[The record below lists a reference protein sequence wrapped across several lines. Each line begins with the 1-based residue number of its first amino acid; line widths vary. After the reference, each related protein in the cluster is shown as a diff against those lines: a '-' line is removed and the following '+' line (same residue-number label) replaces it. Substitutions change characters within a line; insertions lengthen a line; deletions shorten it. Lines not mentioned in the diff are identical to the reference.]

1 MIEYAIRGGKYYW
14 SWIALLAIII
24 ALGGASYYYQYQNGL
39 TVTGM
44 SKEVSWGLYIGNF
57 TFLVG
62 VAASA
67 VIVVLPA
74 YLYDYK
80 KFKKVTT
87 IGEFL
92 GASAVVMCLLFVM
105 VDVGRPDRIL
115 NVILNPRPNSVML
128 YDFIALSGYLLLN
141 IVIAWT
147 VLAYKEKGK
156 GYSTWLKILIFVAI
170 PWAISIHTVTAFLY
184 GGLVGRPFWNTAL
197 MAPRFLAG
205 AFASG
210 PSLLIVSLLVM
221 RRYTGFDPGYDAI
234 KKIGDIVAFAMV
246 TNLFMIGAE
255 LFTVFYSAHPHH
267 LEHFIYILF
276 GIHEGSQYYARFV
289 PWMWTS
295 LILGIIAAIAL
306 IIPKVRNE
314 PKYLAITC
322 GAVFIS
328 IWMEKGIGL
337 IVPGY
342 IPSQWGPVVEYW
354 PTIPESLISLGV
366 WGIGILMFTILAK
379 VAIGVTL
386 EGEKFEEEV
395 VEEEVVEVKEKEEEV
410 VEEEKQYKCEL
421 CDAVFTNLD
430 ECCEHAEK
438 EHKIA
443 KASCDMVCVEAE
455 AEAEPAKQYKCELC
469 DAVFTNLDECCE
481 HAEKEHKI
489 AKASCDMVCGE
500 VEE

>member
-14 SWIALLAIII
+14 SWIALLAVII

-92 GASAVVMCLLFVM
+92 GASAVIMCILFIL
-105 VDVGRPDRIL
+105 VDLGRPDRVL
-115 NVILNPRPNSVML
+115 NVVLNPRPSSVML
-128 YDFIALSGYLLLN
+128 YDFIVLSVYFMLN

-147 VLAYKEKGK
+147 VLAFREKNK
-156 GYSTWLKILIFVAI
+156 GYTTWLKILIFIAI

-210 PSLLIVSLLVM
+210 PSLLIISLLAI
-221 RRYTGFDPGYDAI
+221 RKYTNFDPGYDAI

-246 TNLFMIGAE
+246 ANLFIIGCE

-267 LEHFIYILF
+267 LEYFTYILF
-276 GIHEGSQYYARFV
+276 GLKEGESVYSRFV
-289 PWMWTS
+289 PWIWTS
-295 LILGIIAAIAL
+295 LILGIISAIML
-306 IIPKVRNE
+306 IVPKVRNE
-314 PKYLAITC
+314 ARYLAIAC
-322 GAVFIS
+322 GLVFIS
-328 IWMEKGIGL
+328 VWMEKGLGL

-354 PTIPESLISLGV
+354 PTIPESLIALGV
-366 WGIGILMFTILAK
+366 WGVGILAFTILAK

-386 EGEKFEEEV
+386 ETEKIEEEIVEEEKVVEEVEEV
-395 VEEEVVEVKEKEEEV
+395 VEEEKEYRCELCDAVFKSLDECCEHAEKEHNIAKASCDMACIEV
-410 VEEEKQYKCEL
+410 APAEKQYKCEL

-443 KASCDMVCVEAE
+443 KASCDMVC
-455 AEAEPAKQYKCELC
+455 
-469 DAVFTNLDECCE
+469 
-481 HAEKEHKI
+481 
-489 AKASCDMVCGE
+489 SE